1 MGLGCKALAISEK
14 TGPKERTMKR
24 CVAIV
29 ILLLAGSAAHAQNPP
44 VQSGLPPAQ
53 ATPQTPPAKVDPA
66 KEADIR
72 KLLEISGSA
81 KLSEEMVTASSE
93 QLKANAARSLPP
105 GDQSQKI
112 LDSLM
117 RRYKAK
123 FTTDQLNALIIP
135 IYDKYLTDDDIKAL
149 IDFYQTPLGQ
159 RVVKALPLI
168 GKESQAAAFE
178 FNQTVVQQVVKEVQ
192 DEFPQLKQGNPPEKP

>member
-1 MGLGCKALAISEK
+1 MQGVTLSQE
-14 TGPKERTMKR
+14 TRPKERTMKR
-24 CVAIV
+24 SVAIV
-29 ILLLAGSAAHAQNPP
+29 ILLSAGAAAQAQNPP
-44 VQSGLPPAQ
+44 VQGPPPATPPAQ
-53 ATPQTPPAKVDPA
+53 AAPQTPPAKVDPA

-81 KLSEEMVTASSE
+81 KLSEEMVAASSE

-123 FTTDQLNALIIP
+123 FTIEQLNALIIP
-135 IYDKYLTDDDIKAL
+135 IYDKYLTDEDIKGL

-159 RVVKALPLI
+159 RVVKALPMI
-168 GKESQAAAFE
+168 GRESQAAAFE
-178 FNQTVVQQVVKEVQ
+178 LNQTVVQQVVKEVQ
-192 DEFPQLKQGNPPEKP
+192 DEFPQLKQGNPPDRP